1 MGSRLGPDVRQ
12 EVSRMLDIRETQ
24 LRQALDLA
32 HSGSWEW
39 DVAANVV
46 TWSPELRSLIGV
58 GPEFEAS
65 AQAFNSFV
73 HPDDL
78 DWVLQ
83 VMGESLR
90 TGINQD
96 VQFRFVRPDGCI
108 RLFRGCGLA
117 LRYEDG
123 KPVYLVGVIQ
133 DLGSAD
139 SCELL
144 VSEREAL
151 QGITARERQVL
162 KLVVEGATSK
172 KIAQALGLSP
182 KTVETYRSRVM
193 TKLRVDDLSGLIR
206 FAIRHGLMKA

>member
-1 MGSRLGPDVRQ
+1 VGSRLGPDVQ
-12 EVSRMLDIRETQ
+12 QDADELLGIRETQ
-24 LRQALDLA
+24 LRQALALA
-32 HSGSWEW
+32 NSGSWEW

-46 TWSPELRSLIGV
+46 TWSPELRSIIGV

-90 TGINQD
+90 TGVNQD
-96 VQFRFVRPDGCI
+96 VQFRFVRPDGCV

-117 LRYEDG
+117 IRYEDG
-123 KPVYLVGVIQ
+123 KPAYLVGLIQ

-139 SCELL
+139 ACDLL
-144 VSEREAL
+144 VSERAAL
-151 QGITARERQVL
+151 QSITAREREVLLQV
-162 KLVVEGATSK
+162 VRGGTSK
-172 KIAQALGLSP
+172 AIAEALGLSP
-182 KTVETYRSRVM
+182 KTVETYRSRIM
-193 TKLRVDDLSGLIR
+193 SKLRVDDLAGLIR
-206 FAIRHGLMKA
+206 FSIRNGLTKP